1 MPQVSCADFDL
12 EIFTVLSRSKIADN
26 ANFDSTS
33 VHCSAATARMKTN
46 LLKDNISIQFV
57 CEPCRRTPRD
67 LQIVVEDFVFF
78 VALDGLTYFL
88 VRYFQ
93 HVFCIVDSKRASLNG
108 NQVVVL
114 SDHVLLLGSI
124 QFSLCHRPLS

>member
-1 MPQVSCADFDL
+1 
-12 EIFTVLSRSKIADN
+12 
-26 ANFDSTS
+26 
-33 VHCSAATARMKTN
+33 MKTN

-93 HVFCIVDSKRASLNG
+93 HVLCIVDSKRASLNG
-108 NQVVVL
+108 IQVVVL
-114 SDHVLLLGSI
+114 SDHVLLLCSI

>member
-1 MPQVSCADFDL
+1 
-12 EIFTVLSRSKIADN
+12 
-26 ANFDSTS
+26 
-33 VHCSAATARMKTN
+33 MKTN
-46 LLKDNISIQFV
+46 LLKESISIQFV

-93 HVFCIVDSKRASLNG
+93 HVFFV
-108 NQVVVL
+108 
-114 SDHVLLLGSI
+114 
-124 QFSLCHRPLS
+124 